1 MNKGQKFWISHIWK
15 MYKNFIFHLILMGFF
30 CNKGFRFVTRL
41 QVCNKGFR
49 FVASASGWFSILV
62 IVFELNLIAAKFIQD
77 KSLLQLYHAVQWLYP
92 FTTIY
97 YFLSEVFQHIS
108 CTFYCFWDI
117 RRTKRINAEF
127 FYFYFK
133 FNGLKFN
140 IDDYMWKWIK

>member
-1 MNKGQKFWISHIWK
+1 
-15 MYKNFIFHLILMGFF
+15 
-30 CNKGFRFVTRL
+30 
-41 QVCNKGFR
+41 
-49 FVASASGWFSILV
+49 
-62 IVFELNLIAAKFIQD
+62 LIAAKFIQD

-140 IDDYMWKWIK
+140 RWLYVKMDKIMFSTELTHNCAWITTGERYRLGWASSLKL